1 MIPKVLLA
9 LPEEWSQKEWPSL
22 GALAQ
27 AAKLPP
33 MKRALARPGEEGHR
47 QLKVAWESKRLLVE
61 STARPQWQ
69 AHPQRR
75 VAWEA
80 PEQLRESMA
89 ASAQRVAA
97 RSDLQPER
105 LRAAWEVAVSAE
117 APLKGAA

>member
-1 MIPKVLLA
+1 LA
-9 LPEEWSQKEWPSL
+9 LPEKWSQKEWPSL

-27 AAKLPP
+27 AAQLPP

-47 QLKVAWESKRLLVE
+47 QLKVAWESKRILVLPARE
-61 STARPQWQ
+61 VVSTARPQWE

-97 RSDLQPER
+97 RSDLQPEK
-105 LRAAWEVAVSAE
+105 LRAASEVAVSAE